1 MQAGTDVRNSQFC
14 KCKALH
20 LSQVN
25 PQYQH
30 RWENEEIE
38 SSPAEKDWDVLVGEK
53 PDMIQ

>member
-53 PDMIQ
+53 LDMIQ